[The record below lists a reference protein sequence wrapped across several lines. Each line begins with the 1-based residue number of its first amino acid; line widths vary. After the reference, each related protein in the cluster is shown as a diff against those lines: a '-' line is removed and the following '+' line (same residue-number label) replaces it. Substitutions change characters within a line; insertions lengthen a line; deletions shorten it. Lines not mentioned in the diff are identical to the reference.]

1 MPTETKALNA
11 RRALESSVLAIVS
24 VCLVLVA
31 VPAFSQDEESFQ
43 ADIIGQKTWTVRYG
57 IGDPRGLALA
67 GVAPYQ
73 LILEQSLAV
82 DIRAEALSVLTID
95 AHFNDQEPESMQ
107 SLTMYL
113 DAGDLKGIF
122 GDFSISGKET
132 FAVYN
137 KALIGVRLDYWIG
150 EAQLTGILSQI
161 EGISESR
168 TFVGRTAYEE
178 VLFSSSPPGA
188 PWLDQTYLLHID
200 GLYSYE
206 LDVPFVEGFSEV
218 ALSFELSEGLQA
230 LLDLYGLSYLFGV
243 ISESPSEELSLAKFT
258 VVSNAEDVL
267 LLAQQPEDL
276 LRERL
281 RDAITT
287 YNQQE
292 ELTGSDRERYP
303 FNEGTDYERT
313 FLDQL
318 VDFVFIVVD
327 GGSYP
332 LIEGERRRYYD
343 LGRTNVE
350 EDSVVVEVSLD
361 GGTFRPITDPD
372 LSDYRASI
380 FPAEG
385 VIELDFPVSFF
396 AAEENAVRV
405 SFDYAISGDMFMLGL
420 SIVPGSEKVYLNGA
434 LLESD
439 IDYSIDYE
447 LGALILFT
455 EVGEEDTIRIDYE
468 RSRGGLGGFAEY
480 ARGFYGATL
489 ALPLSEA
496 LTLELSLLQAEDSP
510 IPVVAPDQA
519 RTMPNT
525 HTVSGVTGSL
535 RLDDFSADF
544 TLGYNHNQ
552 FPLDDNLR
560 TNLPNEVTAILSLPE
575 HTFVGHLNGVSV
587 YSEGAW
593 TGYDTSDGLT
603 GNRVYDITSDGTQ
616 VFFATGSGLTVLS
629 LEGEAPLAQVGNW
642 RRYYLEDGLPNAA
655 VHSLTVVDGTLW
667 VGTEGGLASVRV
679 EEVNESSSWTRYI
692 DEPFIEMG
700 AILCLA
706 GDGETLYVGSER
718 GLFAFEPSSGVVTPF
733 PGTGG
738 LRVYD
743 LLLADRTLYMA
754 SESGLRSFRDGVGTG
769 WLLFGEEVYCLAL
782 REGELWYG
790 TETGLRWASAESVLT
805 DWDITAIA
813 STTQGS
819 LWAGSRADTEYQLS
833 VWEFKDAI
841 ELFDNTATGI
851 DGRDLT
857 RFTDIPLDEH
867 TDRGLLARVNFR
879 RDMGELTLSGSF
891 ESVSPAFMSIGR
903 LDRRDATGWNLT
915 GSVRPAEGLYVTATH
930 SFYLMDQASEQS
942 RSTMENLITLV
953 WDFGPHLDASL
964 QQRLVNEDALRRGF
978 DDGSLS
984 YSFALRNHLFNDA
997 LYLSLHWNEALNEDY
1012 LVGSYTRD
1020 NNLGLEGAYQITPEL
1035 SMSASWSRPVTIA
1048 QDERTGS
1055 EQRTWTANWTPRFDM
1070 VGIAAGYSISASR
1083 SITDE
1088 IFRTTQSAKLDLR
1101 FEGFAVWGWQ
1111 VTPSVELRFE
1121 NDAGIITL
1129 NGRGTVRSRLDMI
1142 STRVTFGREVSGLGQ
1157 LQQQSRDWISASL
1170 DYLGVPD
1177 LRPTL
1182 TYTANSR
1189 AVIYQGVARPT
1200 FDHTLTGRL
1209 SWSPQ
1214 DGPQDRLSISIHQVT
1229 QQDENTITATLQNT
1243 FTYSISD
1250 AISSRLEFD
1259 GSYEPVDGDPDL
1271 DLTLTGYLDVVL
1283 TESWQASLVSSY
1295 LTGTRSG
1302 GGFYH
1307 GLLFELFI
1315 ATTF

>member
-1 MPTETKALNA
+1 MPTETKALKG
-11 RRALESSVLAIVS
+11 RRALKSKVLAVVS

-31 VPAFSQDEESFQ
+31 LPALSQDEDSFQ
-43 ADIIGQKTWTVRYG
+43 ADIRGQKTWTIRYG

-113 DAGDLKGIF
+113 DAGDLKGVF
-122 GDFSISGKET
+122 GDFSVSGKEA

-168 TFVGRTAYEE
+168 TFVGRTANEE

-200 GLYSYE
+200 GLHYYE
-206 LDVPFVEGFSEV
+206 LDAPFVEGFSEV
-218 ALSFELSEGLQA
+218 ALSFETSGGLQA
-230 LLDLYGLSYLFGV
+230 LLDVYGLTYLSGV
-243 ISESPSEELSLAKFT
+243 ISESPSEGLSLAKFT

-267 LLAQQPEDL
+267 LLTQQSEDL

-292 ELTGSDRERYP
+292 GLTGSDKERYP
-303 FNEGTDYERT
+303 FNEGTDYERA

-318 VDFVFIVVD
+318 AAFVFIVVD
-327 GGSYP
+327 EGSYP
-332 LIEGERRRYYD
+332 LIEGGRRRYYD
-343 LGRTNVE
+343 LGRTDVE

-372 LSDYRASI
+372 LSDYRAST
-380 FPAEG
+380 FSAEG
-385 VIELDFPVSFF
+385 IIELDFPASFF
-396 AAEENAVRV
+396 VGEENTVRV

-420 SIVPGSEKVYLNGA
+420 SIVSGSEKVYLNGT
-434 LLESD
+434 LLERD

-447 LGALILFT
+447 IGALILFA

-468 RSRGGLGGFAEY
+468 RSRSGLGSSAEY

-489 ALPLSEA
+489 ALPLSEV
-496 LTLELSLLQAEDSP
+496 LTLELSLLQAEDSA

-552 FPLDDNLR
+552 FPLDDNMR
-560 TNLPNEVTAILSLPE
+560 TNLPNEATAILCLPE
-575 HTFVGHLNGVSV
+575 HTIVGHSNGVSV

-616 VFFATGSGLTVLS
+616 VFFATGSGITVLS

-655 VHSLTVVDGTLW
+655 VHSVTLVDGTLW

-679 EEVNESSSWTRYI
+679 EEVDESSSWKRYI

-700 AILCLA
+700 TVLCLA
-706 GDGETLYVGSER
+706 SDGEVLYVGSER
-718 GLFAFEPSSGVVTPF
+718 GLFALEQSSGVVTELS
-733 PGTGG
+733 GTGG

-743 LLLADRTLYMA
+743 LLLADRTLYVA
-754 SESGLRSFRDGVGTG
+754 SESGLRSFRDGVGMG

-790 TETGLRWASAESVLT
+790 TETGLHRAGAESVLT

-819 LWAGSRADTEYQLS
+819 LWAGSRADTEYQVS
-833 VWEFKDAI
+833 VWEIEDAI
-841 ELFDNTATGI
+841 ELFDNTKTEI
-851 DGRDLT
+851 DGRDRT

-867 TDRGLLARVNFR
+867 TDRGLLTRVNFR
-879 RDMGELTLSGSF
+879 RDMGKLTLSGSF
-891 ESVSPAFMSIGR
+891 ESVLPAFMSIGR
-903 LDRRDATGWNLT
+903 LDRRDATGWNLA
-915 GSVRPAEGLYVTATH
+915 GSVQPAEGLYLTATH

-942 RSTMENLITLV
+942 RSTMENLVTFA

-964 QQRLVNEDALRRGF
+964 RQRLVNEDALHRGF
-978 DDGSLS
+978 DDGSLY
-984 YSFALRNHLFNDA
+984 YSFALRNHLFDDA
-997 LYLSLHWNEALNEDY
+997 VYLSLRWNEAFNANY
-1012 LVGSYTRD
+1012 VVGTYTRD
-1020 NNLGLEGAYQITPEL
+1020 NTLGLEGTYRITPEL
-1035 SMSASWSRPVTIA
+1035 SMLASWSRPMTIA
-1048 QDERTGS
+1048 QDEKVGS
-1055 EQRTWTANWTPRFDM
+1055 EQRTWAASWAPRFDM
-1070 VGIAAGYSISASR
+1070 VDIAAGYSISASR
-1083 SITDE
+1083 SIADE
-1088 IFRTTQSAKLDLR
+1088 VFRTTQSAELDLR
-1101 FEGFAVWGWQ
+1101 FEGLAVWGWQ
-1111 VTPSVELRFE
+1111 VTPSLELRFE

-1142 STRVTFGREVSGLGQ
+1142 STRVSLGREVSGLGQ
-1157 LQQQSRDWISASL
+1157 LQQQHRDWISASL

-1189 AVIYQGVARPT
+1189 AAIYQGVASPT

-1209 SWSPQ
+1209 SWSPIN
-1214 DGPQDRLSISIHQVT
+1214 GPQDRLSISIHQVI

-1243 FTYSISD
+1243 FTHSISD
-1250 AISSRLEFD
+1250 AISSRLELD
-1259 GSYEPVDGDPDL
+1259 GSYEPVVGDPDL
-1271 DLTLTGYLDVVL
+1271 DLTLKGYLDVVL
-1283 TESWQASLVSSY
+1283 AESWQAFLAGSY
-1295 LTGTRSG
+1295 LAGTKSG

-1307 GLLFELFI
+1307 SLLFELSV